1 MTFSELSRIAAR
13 DGRLPPGRRPHPSLI
28 VRSAEG
34 QPNRD
39 LGIDVRA
46 PNPITPAQA
55 AWLRETRA
63 A

>member
-13 DGRLPPGRRPHPSLI
+13 EGRLPAGGRPHASLI
-28 VRSAEG
+28 VSSAEG

-39 LGIDVRA
+39 LGIEVPA
-46 PNPITPAQA
+46 PKPITPAQA
-55 AWLRETRA
+55 AWLREGRA

>member
-13 DGRLPPGRRPHPSLI
+13 ERRLPAGVRPHASLI
-28 VRSAEG
+28 VCSAEG
-34 QPNRD
+34 QPNRK
-39 LGIDVRA
+39 LGIEVRA
-46 PNPITPAQA
+46 PKPITPAQA